1 MNAVAH
7 GFEPGTQWVLFALD
21 SGRYALPLP
30 SIERIVRAA
39 EYTPLPL
46 APAAVLGAIDVAG
59 NILPVFNLR
68 NRFQLPERPLA
79 LTDQF
84 IIARTARRRVV
95 LAIDAALGVLDEP
108 ALGGIDSARL
118 APGMPH
124 LRGVLS
130 LPDGLVLIQDL
141 ERFLNPDE
149 TTALDTAISDEEK
162 RRAR

>member
-1 MNAVAH
+1 MNAVAR
-7 GFEPGTQWVLFALD
+7 EPVTGSRWVLFALD
-21 SGRYALPLP
+21 AGRYALPLA

-39 EYTPLPL
+39 EYTPLPQ

-79 LTDQF
+79 LADQY
-84 IIARTARRRVV
+84 IIARTHRRRVV
-95 LAIDAALGVLDEP
+95 LAVDAALDVIDEP
-108 ALGGIDSARL
+108 AQAEIDSARL

-124 LRGVLS
+124 IRGVLS
-130 LPDGLVLIQDL
+130 LPGGLVLIQDL
-141 ERFLNPDE
+141 ERFLSDDE
-149 TTALDTAISDEEK
+149 TQALDTAIRDEER